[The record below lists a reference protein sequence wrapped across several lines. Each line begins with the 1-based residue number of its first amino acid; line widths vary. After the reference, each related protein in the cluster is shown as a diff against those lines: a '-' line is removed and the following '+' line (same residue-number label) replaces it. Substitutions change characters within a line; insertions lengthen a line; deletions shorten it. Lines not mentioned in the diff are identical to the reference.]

1 MSTTYSIK
9 ELFTIKDKN
18 IEIDSFKESFYK
30 EKKAIIIEATLS
42 RSFSRCPYCKG
53 AEKQLVKNGKKISMI
68 LLNRSGN
75 KRTYL
80 RLRKQRYHCRSC
92 GKYFTVHTY
101 LVAPSCFISKQ
112 VHYTILEE
120 LTVRQ
125 SIKTIAKR
133 CDLSVTTVQRT
144 LSALAATTR
153 QKLDYLPHCLLF
165 DEFRSLSTSY
175 GKFSFSCMDGETGK
189 LFDILPSR
197 RKKDLIAYFMRFSSE
212 ARSGVRYIVTD
223 MNAPYFSLVKECF
236 PNAQIIIDR
245 FHIVQHLNKF
255 FDNVRKRVMKQRDQR
270 DKIQAKYYRQL
281 KSLYKL
287 LLKSEDQ
294 LDYTTFRKWQN
305 FQWRYL
311 TETEVVDRLL
321 SISSEL
327 KIAYQY
333 YQKLLT
339 AYHEKQPATF
349 FQQLREMP
357 KEVPAELHHI
367 KKAFFNY
374 EKGIRLA
381 FLKSYSNAKLENLHT
396 HIKCLKRIAYGFRSF
411 TNMRLRIFLINGLI
425 SYT

>member
-18 IEIDSFKESFYK
+18 IEIDSFKETFYK
-30 EKKAIIIEATLS
+30 DKKAIIIEGALV
-42 RSFSRCPYCKG
+42 RSFRRCPCCKG
-53 AEKQLVKNGKKISMI
+53 SAKQIVKNGKKAAMI
-68 LLNRSGN
+68 LLNRCGN

-92 GKYFTVHTY
+92 GKFFTAHTS

-120 LTVRQ
+120 LTERQ

-144 LSALAATTR
+144 LSSLASTTR

-165 DEFRSLSTSY
+165 DEFRSLTTSH

-189 LFDILPSR
+189 LFDVLPSR
-197 RKKDLIAYFMRFSSE
+197 RKKDLIAYFMRFSRE
-212 ARSGVRYIVTD
+212 ARRGVRYIVTD

-255 FDNVRKRVMKQRDQR
+255 FDSVRKRVMKALDQK
-270 DKIQAKYYRQL
+270 DATQAKFYRQL

-287 LLKSEDQ
+287 LLKPEDR

-305 FQWRYL
+305 FQWCYL
-311 TETEVVDRLL
+311 TETEVIDQLL

-327 KIAYQY
+327 KTAYQY

-339 AYHEKQPATF
+339 AYHEKQPAAF
-349 FQQLREMP
+349 FQLLREMP
-357 KEVPAELHHI
+357 KEVPSELHHI
-367 KKAFFNY
+367 KKAFFKY

-381 FLKSYSNAKLENLHT
+381 LLKSYSNAKLENLHT
-396 HIKCLKRIAYGFRSF
+396 HIKCLKRIAYGFRNF

>member
-1 MSTTYSIK
+1 MSISHSIK

-18 IEIDSFKESFYK
+18 IEINSFQETIYK
-30 EKKAIIIEATLS
+30 NKKAIVIEGNLVRTF
-42 RSFSRCPYCKG
+42 RHCPFCKES
-53 AEKQLVKNGKKISMI
+53 AKQIVKNGKKISMV

-75 KRTYL
+75 KQTYL
-80 RLRKQRYHCRSC
+80 RLRKQRYHCRAC
-92 GKYFTVHTY
+92 GKYFTAHTY

-120 LTVRQ
+120 LTERQ
-125 SIKTIAKR
+125 ALKTIAKR

-144 LSALAATTR
+144 LSALSATMR
-153 QKLDYLPHCLLF
+153 QKLDYLPQCLLF

-197 RKKDLIAYFMRFSSE
+197 RKKDLVAYFMRFTRK
-212 ARSGVRYIVTD
+212 ARMGVRYIVTD

-255 FDNVRKRVMKQRDQR
+255 FDRIRKRVMKQLDQK
-270 DKIQAKYYRQL
+270 DASQAKYYRQL
-281 KSLYKL
+281 KSLHKL
-287 LLKSEDQ
+287 LLKSEDE
-294 LDYTTFRKWQN
+294 LDYTTFKKWQN

-311 TETEVVDRLL
+311 TESEVVDRLL
-321 SISSEL
+321 SISFEL
-327 KIAYQY
+327 KTAYQY
-333 YQKLLT
+333 YQKLLS

-349 FQQLREMP
+349 FQLLREMP
-357 KEVPAELHHI
+357 KEVPSELHYI
-367 KKAFFNY
+367 KKAFFRY
-374 EKGIRLA
+374 EKGIQLA
-381 FLKSYSNAKLENLHT
+381 FSKKYSNAKLENLHT
-396 HIKCLKRIAYGFRSF
+396 HIKTLKRIAYGFRSF